1 VQDGCGEPMMMRTRI
16 IGFRKDHHAASISRQ
31 VGYFFFCEH
40 RVSGCLQSERKIVTM
55 PFV

>member
-1 VQDGCGEPMMMRTRI
+1 LLEMRFPS
-16 IGFRKDHHAASISRQ
+16 GQASILRQ

-55 PFV
+55 PSA